1 MTTVEAKGARSSGK
15 GRETGAAGHEVEIH
29 AQESGSGYAGTL
41 TLPFATV
48 QWRLPEFSMPIGR
61 QEMEAAVHKVRE
73 ALPPPTQLAYYAGLG
88 VLAVFEIVEWPV
100 VVVSAAG
107 MIVLQR
113 TIRRQ
118 VEQAKESDAMVGKEP
133 DAMAAEHGKKPGTV
147 VEHGKEPDATVSE
160 KPAKPGKP
168 SE

>member
-15 GRETGAAGHEVEIH
+15 GRETGAAGHEVEMH
-29 AQESGSGYAGTL
+29 AQDSVGQHTGTL

-48 QWRLPEFSMPIGR
+48 QWRLPEFPMPIGR

-73 ALPPPTQLAYYAGLG
+73 VLPPPTQLAYYAGLG
-88 VLAVFEIVEWPV
+88 MLAVFEIVEWPV

-113 TIRRQ
+113 ALRRH
-118 VEQAKESDAMVGKEP
+118 EEHEKEP
-133 DAMAAEHGKKPGTV
+133 AATV
-147 VEHGKEPDATVSE
+147 VEHGKEPEATASE
-160 KPAKPGKP
+160 KPAKPAK
-168 SE
+168 STE